1 MSRRSRG
8 RATAVGMLLAVV
20 GLLLGCTSPGGDVTG
35 AAGTPEPTPP
45 AEGEAA
51 AAAQVDSAPPCTG
64 FPPGGERGL
73 PCLGPG
79 PSVDLAQLPGP
90 ILVSVW
96 ASWCEPCREELPV
109 LQEWHDNGGPVLGVD
124 VADEPRAAAALLDDL
139 GITVASVQDP
149 ESRTRVDLGWVGP
162 PLNVIIVD
170 GVAVYRFDRPVTS
183 VRQISRAFEQAT
195 GRIPDVQ

>member
-1 MSRRSRG
+1 MNRSSRRS
-8 RATAVGMLLAVV
+8 AVAAGMLLAVV
-20 GLLLGCTSPGGDVTG
+20 GLAAACTSQGGDVTG
-35 AAGTPEPTPP
+35 AAGTPESNAP
-45 AEGEAA
+45 AAVEPASAE
-51 AAAQVDSAPPCTG
+51 QVDSAPPCTG

-79 PSVDLAQLPGP
+79 PSVDLAELPGP

-96 ASWCEPCREELPV
+96 ASWCDPCREELPV
-109 LQEWHDNGGPVLGVD
+109 LQEWHAGGGPVLGLD
-124 VADEPRAAAALLDDL
+124 VADEPQAAAALLDGL
-139 GITVASVQDP
+139 GITLPSVQDP

-195 GRIPDVQ
+195 GRSPDVQ